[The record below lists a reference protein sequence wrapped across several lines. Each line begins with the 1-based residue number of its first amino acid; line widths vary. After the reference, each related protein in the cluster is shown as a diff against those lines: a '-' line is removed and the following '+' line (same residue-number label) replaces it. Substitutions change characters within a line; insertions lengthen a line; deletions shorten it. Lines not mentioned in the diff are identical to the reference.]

1 MDVAASTTTN
11 SNKLIEKVLAWIY
24 NRMIVD
30 MTEVWYRAVLER
42 QKPGSTIL
50 DVGVGTAG
58 ALLRCQDII
67 LSKKLHI
74 IGIDYNPFYITAAHQ
89 SIQDAGPTLAK
100 YVQVHHCD
108 LYNRT
113 QLDAL
118 LLDAVGDDDDDV
130 VTTVYFSGSFS
141 LLPNPSEAL
150 KIAASILMVGVGKVE
165 EEKQSIDGITDE
177 GGDGDDDDDGQNDA
191 AKNETDDKRGSGDGR
206 DGDDDDD
213 DGQNDAAKNDSDDKR
228 GNGDGR
234 DGDRD
239 GDGTDAKIYITQT
252 YQRHSPPFLS
262 IIKPLI
268 KYVTTVDFG
277 QLVREEDVL
286 DILKQDGVADVLEV
300 AEHGVLDG
308 SVDNYWQA
316 AYLSV
321 LNVKRQKEND

>member
-1 MDVAASTTTN
+1 MDVTASTTMN

-42 QKPGSTIL
+42 QQPGSTIL

-100 YVQVHHCD
+100 YVQVYHCD
-108 LYNRT
+108 LYNQT
-113 QLDAL
+113 QLDKL
-118 LLDAVGDDDDDV
+118 LLDAVVDDNAV
-130 VTTVYFSGSFS
+130 NTVYFSGSFS

-150 KIAASILMVGVGKVE
+150 KIAASILMAE
-165 EEKQSIDGITDE
+165 EEETEKKQSIDGIRDK
-177 GGDGDDDDDGQNDA
+177 GGDGNDDDG
-191 AKNETDDKRGSGDGR
+191 
-206 DGDDDDD
+206 
-213 DGQNDAAKNDSDDKR
+213 GQNDAAKNDSDDKR
-228 GNGDGR
+228 GSSSSGGR
-234 DGDRD
+234 DGD
-239 GDGTDAKIYITQT
+239 GNDANIYITQT

-321 LNVKRQKEND
+321 LKVIKKENN

>member
-89 SIQDAGPTLAK
+89 SIQEAGPTLAK

-206 DGDDDDD
+206 DGD
-213 DGQNDAAKNDSDDKR
+213 
-228 GNGDGR
+228 
-234 DGDRD
+234 RD

>member
-118 LLDAVGDDDDDV
+118 LLDAVGEDDDV

-191 AKNETDDKRGSGDGR
+191 AKNETDDKRGS
-206 DGDDDDD
+206 
-213 DGQNDAAKNDSDDKR
+213 
-228 GNGDGR
+228 GDGR

>member
-118 LLDAVGDDDDDV
+118 LLDAVGEDDDV

-191 AKNETDDKRGSGDGR
+191 AKN
-206 DGDDDDD
+206 
-213 DGQNDAAKNDSDDKR
+213 DSDDKR
-228 GNGDGR
+228 GNGDG
-234 DGDRD
+234 RD